1 MSSIIRLPSVA
12 AIAIAD
18 AAQEPIPLC
27 AIGSRAR
34 LGSSL
39 SLGSCSLGGDGR
51 VIEAISWPSK
61 SSEFSDEPRG
71 KKESYFKL
79 NSALFSIS
87 FLGRCSNSKFTCQRA

>member
-1 MSSIIRLPSVA
+1 MPMPLRSQFPCAPLDR
-12 AIAIAD
+12 
-18 AAQEPIPLC
+18 EPD
-27 AIGSRAR
+27 
-34 LGSSL
+34 SSL

-79 NSALFSIS
+79 DSALFSIS
-87 FLGRCSNSKFTCQRA
+87 FSRALQQFKIHMSESVRMQ